1 LTCFYYSLGFVSGG
15 EVTIQDVPGGI
26 TYGGVENIN
35 GRNIQGFSTNDL
47 KHRASADSPYFED
60 FQTFTDYYGRTD
72 YADEWITAA
81 FEGRPTSMQNGAD
94 FSNADFAARV
104 GKSLDHFHV

>member
-1 LTCFYYSLGFVSGG
+1 M
-15 EVTIQDVPGGI
+15 TIQDVPGGI
-26 TYGGVENIN
+26 TYGGVENNN
-35 GRNIQGFSTNDL
+35 GRTIQGFSTNDL
-47 KHRASADSPYFED
+47 KHRASADQPYFED